1 MGVIKNIKKTLK
13 RNDSKAVA
21 KEMALL
27 YNEKKEKGEKDP
39 IDTTVDKI
47 MAIIQ
52 ENPNPE
58 KIKEILAEL
67 YNEKKIPNRVF
78 EKTAT
83 KISKIDEIPDKV
95 ITKVVEENKDISD
108 EIINNIIEEGD
119 IDLKERLKLIKNVE
133 DKAIIEKLVEDELNI
148 LYENTKD
155 KKDSD
160 IVERIEI
167 LKEILKNK
175 TTGEIDNLIQQV
187 VARKM
192 AENFYSDISK
202 GTKIYTLSKV
212 LPVEKMIECDLPSKV
227 EKEYEKIQEK
237 EGEKERRF
245 NKSNFKIQILMQM
258 AREIAYKYE
267 ETGVFVV
274 PQSKNMKKIEKNQES
289 EFIKAIEIF
298 SGKELSE
305 KEIEDIKDQI
315 KGNVNSTQAKESLL
329 IGAIKKLPDK
339 NKNRIMDILIQI
351 LKNKETLKTLSMIE
365 ESGLMRQFNL
375 LDEDK
380 RIETINTIRE
390 ILNNRKY
397 KVAKKSPIIKEKQ
410 VIKFNEDDEKD
421 R

>member
-1 MGVIKNIKKTLK
+1 MGIIKKIKETFK
-13 RNDSKAVA
+13 KNDSKSVA

-27 YNEKKEKGEKDP
+27 YNEKKENGEKDP

-119 IDLKERLKLIKNVE
+119 IELKERLKLIKNVE
-133 DKAIIEKLVEDELNI
+133 DETITEKLVEDELNI
-148 LYENTKD
+148 LYENSKE
-155 KKDSD
+155 KRDSEV
-160 IVERIEI
+160 VERIEI
-167 LKEILKNK
+167 LKEILKNR
-175 TTGEIDNLIQQV
+175 TTGKIDNLIQQV
-187 VARKM
+187 ISKKM

-212 LPVEKMIECDLPSKV
+212 LPVEKMIEDDLPSKV

-245 NKSNFKIQILMQM
+245 NKSNFKIQILTQM

-267 ETGVFVV
+267 ETGVFVI
-274 PQSKNMKKIEKNQES
+274 PQSKNMKKIEKNEEN
-289 EFIKAIEIF
+289 EFIKGIEIF

-305 KEIEDIKDQI
+305 QEKEDIKSQI
-315 KGNVNSTQAKESLL
+315 KGNVNSIQAKESLL
-329 IGAIKKLPDK
+329 ISEIKKIPDK
-339 NKNRIMDILIQI
+339 DKNTIMDTLIQI
-351 LKNKETLKTLSMIE
+351 LKNKETLKTLSIIE
-365 ESGLMRQFNL
+365 KSGLMRQFNS
-375 LDEDK
+375 LDEEK
-380 RIETINTIRE
+380 RIETIKTIGE

-410 VIKFNEDDEKD
+410 INKFNKDSEKD